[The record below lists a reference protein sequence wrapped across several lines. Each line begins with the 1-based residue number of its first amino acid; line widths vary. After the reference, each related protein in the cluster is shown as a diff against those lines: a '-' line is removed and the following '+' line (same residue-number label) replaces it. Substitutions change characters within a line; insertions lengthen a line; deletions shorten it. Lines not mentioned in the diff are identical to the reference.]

1 MPDDDPQLG
10 PEELSVPVLGGSDE
24 LAEVRVTSLV
34 RNVRRCRS
42 ERSAAPAS
50 RCTTRPS
57 GPGHD
62 AAVTA
67 ELIAVLVRRLSDP
80 SLLRDQGRATRAL
93 AERELDVR
101 QTWQGLAAVY
111 ARALGQAP
119 QG

>member
-1 MPDDDPQLG
+1 MLDDDPMLG
-10 PEELSVPVLGGSDE
+10 HEELSVPILGGSDQ
-24 LAEVRVTSLV
+24 LAEVLVTFLV

-57 GPGHD
+57 SPGPD

-67 ELIAVLVRRLSDP
+67 ELVAVLVRRLSDP
-80 SLLRDQGRATRAL
+80 SLLRDQGRAARAL

-111 ARALGQAP
+111 ARAIGQTP
-119 QG
+119 